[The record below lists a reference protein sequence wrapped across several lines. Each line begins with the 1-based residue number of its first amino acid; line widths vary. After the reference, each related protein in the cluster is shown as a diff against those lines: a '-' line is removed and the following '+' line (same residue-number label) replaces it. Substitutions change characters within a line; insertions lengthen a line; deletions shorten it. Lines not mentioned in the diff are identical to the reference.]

1 MVKPLAAEPVRT
13 LLTVFAVALGVAVVL
28 AMDLAGDAA
37 TGSFHS
43 SLETLSGEQN
53 FEITATGG
61 IPEDIVGKLYSQ
73 PYDWHITPRME
84 DYAVVTETK
93 QTIPLVGLDLIA
105 ESNRLQL
112 EKSEPSDNQS
122 AGKITANAESFL
134 RNLTSHNSVWVGES
148 VGKHVGDKIQLLI
161 NDRAAE
167 YVVRGTY
174 SDANGGQTAIIMD
187 IAAAQF
193 ALNRVGHVDRIYI
206 RVPQTSSEAGFSVEE
221 WQRRIQ
227 NILPDGIAV
236 RAAGA
241 STNENRKMLAAFR
254 WNLRLLSYIAL
265 VVGAFLIYNTISV
278 SVVRRRSEIGIAR
291 ALGASRLQILAAF
304 LGEAL
309 CIGVAGSLLGLP
321 VGRWMAD
328 AAIKLMGATVNAL
341 YVTSRPGTIGFSL
354 RSAAL
359 GLFVG
364 AGITLLSAWSPARDA
379 ADVAPV
385 QAMARGR
392 REFEVRTKQTSSLC

>member
-1 MVKPLAAEPVRT
+1 
-13 LLTVFAVALGVAVVL
+13 
-28 AMDLAGDAA
+28 
-37 TGSFHS
+37 
-43 SLETLSGEQN
+43 
-53 FEITATGG
+53 
-61 IPEDIVGKLYSQ
+61 
-73 PYDWHITPRME
+73 
-84 DYAVVTETK
+84 
-93 QTIPLVGLDLIA
+93 
-105 ESNRLQL
+105 
-112 EKSEPSDNQS
+112 
-122 AGKITANAESFL
+122 
-134 RNLTSHNSVWVGES
+134 SHNSVWVGES
-148 VGKHVGDKIQLLI
+148 VGKHVGDKIPLLT

-278 SVVRRRSEIGIAR
+278 SVVRRRPDIGIVR
-291 ALGASRLQILAAF
+291 ALGAGRATILAAF
-304 LGEAL
+304 VGEAACFGL
-309 CIGVAGSLLGLP
+309 AGALIGLP
-321 VGRWMAD
+321 LGRFMATG
-328 AAIKLMGATVNAL
+328 AVRLMSATV
-341 YVTSRPGTIGFSL
+341 
-354 RSAAL
+354 
-359 GLFVG
+359 
-364 AGITLLSAWSPARDA
+364 
-379 ADVAPV
+379 
-385 QAMARGR
+385 
-392 REFEVRTKQTSSLC
+392 